1 MRKAHDSQGYLN
13 TYSYSMKKLLFLFP
27 LLCSTFLYAQ
37 SIERSVIGAYGASGS
52 NGSIEVDMTVGEVAV
67 TTGQSGTLIVT
78 QGFHQPDDGITGIE
92 EPLSLLVDY
101 SLYPNPTTDKLYLEL
116 AAENNT
122 ELLVEIVDVRGRNT
136 PLEAVSLMVSG
147 QVSTTE
153 WDTSRLA
160 EGMYMVVIK
169 NSTGEING
177 SLRFQ
182 KR

>member
-1 MRKAHDSQGYLN
+1 
-13 TYSYSMKKLLFLFP
+13 MKKLLFLFP
-27 LLCSTFLYAQ
+27 LLCTTFLSAQ

-52 NGSIEVDMTVGEVAV
+52 NGSIEVDMTVGEVAI
-67 TTGQSGTLIVT
+67 TTGQSGSLIVT
-78 QGFHQPDDGITGIE
+78 QGFHQPSGGITGIE
-92 EPLSLLVDY
+92 QPLRITVDY

-116 AAENNT
+116 RTENTT
-122 ELLVEIVDVRGRNT
+122 ELQVEIVDVRGRNT
-136 PLEAVSLMVSG
+136 PLEAVSLIVSG

-169 NSTGEING
+169 NNQGEING
-177 SLRFQ
+177 SIRFQ